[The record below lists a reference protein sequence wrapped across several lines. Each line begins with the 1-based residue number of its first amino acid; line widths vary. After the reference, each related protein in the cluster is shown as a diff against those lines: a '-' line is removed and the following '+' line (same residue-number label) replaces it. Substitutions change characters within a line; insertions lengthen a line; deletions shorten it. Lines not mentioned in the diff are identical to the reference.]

1 MKTYLTTLIVIML
14 IGCNSDTTP
23 LNTTQN
29 IIRDTIILHDTVFY
43 PFINDSIRV
52 SDSLNYS
59 NQGIVFIKYRTPVNN
74 YNIDAVWHPIVT
86 SDYIL
91 DGPAILRFKKKGE
104 ECITIL
110 HESFFPSESFMSR
123 IKQDT
128 LKLKHSF
135 IIDYEEGTRNK
146 DSHDVFKE
154 HAPFFFADVN
164 FDGEKDLVL
173 NLRRKGQRFSNMYRV
188 YLYEDYYCHY
198 NNDILY
204 RATEKL
210 PFSRFDDLTRFD
222 SDKKEIILYNH
233 GGVSHWTEEYYRMD
247 EYNVFQLYKIVE
259 QDNDTIYEY
268 QYIKRKKSQ
277 KLITK

>member
-91 DGPAILRFKKKGE
+91 DGPAILRFKKKE
-104 ECITIL
+104 KNVL
-110 HESFFPSESFMSR
+110 LFYMKVSSHPSPLCLELS
-123 IKQDT
+123 
-128 LKLKHSF
+128 
-135 IIDYEEGTRNK
+135 
-146 DSHDVFKE
+146 
-154 HAPFFFADVN
+154 
-164 FDGEKDLVL
+164 
-173 NLRRKGQRFSNMYRV
+173 
-188 YLYEDYYCHY
+188 
-198 NNDILY
+198 
-204 RATEKL
+204 
-210 PFSRFDDLTRFD
+210 
-222 SDKKEIILYNH
+222 
-233 GGVSHWTEEYYRMD
+233 
-247 EYNVFQLYKIVE
+247 KIH
-259 QDNDTIYEY
+259 
-268 QYIKRKKSQ
+268 
-277 KLITK
+277 